1 MSHPSTARRRPRHTG
16 RLAVAA
22 LAVATAVLPLSALE
36 PASAAQVSV
45 ETASALIGADQVRP
59 SDNPVVLRSAPRKLA
74 VTYTH
79 KGEERTLDDF
89 LTATRTNGFVVLD
102 GQDIVLERY
111 VGANRDMRFQSWS
124 MAKSFTSAAIGIALS
139 EGHIRSIDDPVTRY
153 LPELKGSGFDGV
165 SIRNLLRMSS
175 GIEWEETKGAPQLQA
190 LAQRGRPLKN
200 FAARQKRGWKPGS
213 RFEYTSVN
221 SFVLARLIGQTT
233 GMPYHRYVQ
242 EKIWKPAGMESSV
255 LIGNDSSGDNL
266 GYCCFHATDRDF
278 ARFGLLYLRGGKAH
292 GKQVVPASWV
302 RRSTKPSA
310 SFNERYGLHWWLGG
324 GGEKDYMAAGFGGQ
338 HIYVSPKHDVVIVK
352 SVISTPGGQI
362 DLDEAFTAFRAVAAE
377 VARTRTN

>member
-1 MSHPSTARRRPRHTG
+1 MSHPSTARRRPRHRG

-22 LAVATAVLPLSALE
+22 LAVAAAMIPVSALE
-36 PASAAQVSV
+36 PASAAQVSA
-45 ETASALIGADQVRP
+45 ETASALIGTDPVNP
-59 SDNPVVLRSAPRKLA
+59 SGNPVVLRSAPRKLA

-89 LTATRTNGFVVLD
+89 LKATKTNGFVVLD

-111 VGANRDMRFQSWS
+111 VGADRDMRFQSWS
-124 MAKSFTSAAIGIALS
+124 MAKSFTSAAIGIALR

-153 LPELKGSGFDGV
+153 LPELKRSGFDGV

-175 GIEWEETKGAPQLQA
+175 GIEWEETKGAPQMQA
-190 LAQRGRPLKN
+190 LAQRGQPLKN

-233 GMPYHRYVQ
+233 GMPYDRYVQ
-242 EKIWKPAGMESSV
+242 EKIWKPAGMESSA
-255 LIGNDSSGDNL
+255 LIGNDSSGDSL
-266 GYCCFHATDRDF
+266 GYCCYHATARDF
-278 ARFGLLYLRGGKAH
+278 ARFGLLYLRDGKAH
-292 GKQVVPASWV
+292 GKQVVPSSWV

-324 GGEKDYMAAGFGGQ
+324 DGEKDYMAVGFGGQ

-352 SVISTPGGQI
+352 SVISTPGGQV

-377 VARTRTN
+377 VVRTRTD